1 MKCISS
7 VMAVIISLSCF
18 SASAKDVVSEESVV
32 DIAKEYRTPDMEK
45 ALELIREYVMRLWS
59 NKQLDANEVF
69 SRMRELF
76 SEKEFPSE
84 EMRRFIDDA
93 MEVKNKYPLVW
104 EFVFRSEYAK
114 KAEAS
119 GLSREEVLQLASS
132 EYIYLPKFVLYKDFD
147 ITKLLNETLMD
158 LGCGILW
165 KDRLKYLFVC
175 SKYFNK
181 KVMNNSDKLKN
192 LPRRAR
198 NYLLLLDEIS
208 KLFEGDAH
216 KHLVYKI
223 AQGFSEGNV
232 SQEKI
237 MKILPISKKEWDE
250 LIKSRDYD

>member
-1 MKCISS
+1 MGYILSII
-7 VMAVIISLSCF
+7 AVIISFGCF
-18 SASAKDVVSEESVV
+18 SASAKDSVSEESVV
-32 DIAKEYRTPDMEK
+32 EIAKEYRNPDMEK
-45 ALELIREYVMRLWS
+45 ALELVREYVIRLWS
-59 NKQLDANEVF
+59 NKQLDATEVF

-93 MEVKNKYPLVW
+93 MEIKNKYPLIW
-104 EFVFRSEYAK
+104 EFAFRCEYAK
-114 KAEAS
+114 KAEAE
-119 GLSREEVLQLASS
+119 GLSREEALQLTSS
-132 EYIYLPKFVLYKDFD
+132 EYIYLPKFVLYKDYD

-175 SKYFNK
+175 SKYFGK
-181 KVMNNSDKLKN
+181 KVKSSSSKLKN

-208 KLFEGDAH
+208 KLFEKDAH
-216 KHLVYKI
+216 EHLVYKI
-223 AQGFSEGNV
+223 AQDFCDGNID
-232 SQEKI
+232 QEKV

-250 LIKSRDYD
+250 LVKSRDYD